1 MRKDKSMEYIIEIN
15 NLDITGNYGI
25 YSDNYNIFEKYII
38 VESDSLDISKLNTYS
53 LKEGKLVLN
62 EDKVKKNLEEK
73 KEILLSK
80 IVLNLSN
87 LKKEYSEKEFLFKG
101 KYLQRNK
108 QLEDIVPI
116 NGLITLMNNTKTTS
130 SKWKFRDKDT
140 YEWIWVDLTLDD
152 LISLGVTS
160 INNVTKAMTIET
172 NLLEKVK
179 KLTVEEL
186 EEFDSRKEYE
196 ILWN

>member
-1 MRKDKSMEYIIEIN
+1 MKYIIEIN
-15 NLDITGNYGI
+15 NNDITGNYGI
-25 YSDNYNIFEKYII
+25 YSDNYNIFEEYII
-38 VESDSLDISKLNTYS
+38 IESDSLDISKLNTYS
-53 LKEGKLVLN
+53 LKEGKLVLD
-62 EDKVKKNLEEK
+62 EDKVKKHLEEK

-80 IVLNLSN
+80 ISLDLSN

-140 YEWIWVDLTLDD
+140 YEWVWVDLTLDD

-179 KLTVEEL
+179 KLTLEEL

-196 ILWN
+196 TLWN